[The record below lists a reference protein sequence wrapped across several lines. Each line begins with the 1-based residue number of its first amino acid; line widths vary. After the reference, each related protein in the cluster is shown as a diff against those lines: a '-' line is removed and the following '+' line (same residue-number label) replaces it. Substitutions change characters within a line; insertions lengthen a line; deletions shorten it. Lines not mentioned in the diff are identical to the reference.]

1 MKQPIHEILR
11 RIGPLAAKH
20 KAAHLRG
27 IIASEPKRSQRRAEL
42 EAVLKAIINKQL
54 QKDNERERVA

>member
-42 EAVLKAIINKQL
+42 VAALQSIVNKDL
-54 QKDNERERVA
+54 QKANGRVAS